1 MTIEEFSNEFDV
13 LLNSYAANN
22 PFGIG
27 QGLTQLDEYEKSIL
41 LTEAQESIVRDLY
54 NGKLTG
60 DGFESTEEQRRNLDS
75 LVNTLELTSK
85 DISKPKM
92 SDNSEFFQLPSDVW
106 FITYESALL
115 SDESLGCKNNTR
127 ADVIPVRQDEYHN
140 IKNNPFRGPSDKRV
154 IRIDTGSSVIELI
167 SKYTIQSYFIKYL
180 SKPKPII
187 LQDITDENLSING
200 ETKRMGCELN
210 TVLHRTILERAVA
223 LAIKRLPS
231 KNV

>member
-13 LLNSYAANN
+13 LLNSYATNN

-127 ADVIPVRQDEYHN
+127 ADVIPIRQDEYHN

>member
-1 MTIEEFSNEFDV
+1 MTTEEFSNEFDV
-13 LLNSYAANN
+13 LLNSYITINQDS
-22 PFGIG
+22 FK
-27 QGLTQLDEYEKSIL
+27 LDEYEKSVL
-41 LTEAQESIVRDLY
+41 LTESQEAVIKELY
-54 NGKLTG
+54 SGKLAG
-60 DGFESTEEQRRNLDS
+60 EGFEETEEIRRGLDS

-92 SDNSEFFQLPSDVW
+92 SDKSQFFQLPPDIW

-127 ADVIPVRQDEYHN
+127 VTVIPIRQDEYHSVES
-140 IKNNPFRGPSDKRV
+140 NPFRGPSDKRV
-154 IRIDTGSSVIELI
+154 LRIDTGSSIVELI
-167 SKYTIQSYFIKYL
+167 SKYNIKSYFVKYL

-187 LQDITDENLSING
+187 LQDISNENLTING
-200 ETKRMGCELN
+200 EKLKMGCKLN
-210 TVLHRTILERAVA
+210 ESLHRTILEGAVA

>member
-1 MTIEEFSNEFDV
+1 MTTEEFSNEFDV
-13 LLNSYAANN
+13 LLNSYITINQDS
-22 PFGIG
+22 FK
-27 QGLTQLDEYEKSIL
+27 LDEYEKSVL
-41 LTEAQESIVRDLY
+41 LTESQEAVIKELY
-54 NGKLTG
+54 SGKLAG
-60 DGFESTEEQRRNLDS
+60 EGFEETEEIRRGLDN

-92 SDNSEFFQLPSDVW
+92 SDKSQFFQLPPDIW

-127 ADVIPVRQDEYHN
+127 VIVIPIRQDEYHSVES
-140 IKNNPFRGPSDKRV
+140 NPFRGPSDKRV
-154 IRIDTGSSVIELI
+154 LRIDTGSSIVELI
-167 SKYTIQSYFIKYL
+167 SKYNIKSYFVKYL

-187 LQDITDENLSING
+187 LQDISNENLTING
-200 ETKRMGCELN
+200 EKLKMGCKLN
-210 TVLHRTILERAVA
+210 ESLHRTILEGAVA

>member
-41 LTEAQESIVRDLY
+41 LTESQESIVRDLY

-106 FITYESALL
+106 FITYESVLL

-127 ADVIPVRQDEYHN
+127 IDVIPVRQDEYHS

>member
-1 MTIEEFSNEFDV
+1 MTTEEFSNEFDV
-13 LLNSYAANN
+13 LLNSYITINQDS
-22 PFGIG
+22 FK
-27 QGLTQLDEYEKSIL
+27 LDEYEKSVL
-41 LTEAQESIVRDLY
+41 LTESQEAVIKELY
-54 NGKLTG
+54 SGKLAG
-60 DGFESTEEQRRNLDS
+60 EGFEETEEIRRGLDN

-92 SDNSEFFQLPSDVW
+92 SDKSQFFQLPPDIW

-127 ADVIPVRQDEYHN
+127 VIVIPIRQDEYHSVES
-140 IKNNPFRGPSDKRV
+140 NPFRGPSDKRV
-154 IRIDTGSSVIELI
+154 LRIDTGSSIVELI
-167 SKYTIQSYFIKYL
+167 SKYNIKSYFVKYL

-187 LQDITDENLSING
+187 LQDISNENLTING
-200 ETKRMGCELN
+200 EKLKRECRLN
-210 TVLHRTILERAVA
+210 ESLHRTILEGAVA

>member
-1 MTIEEFSNEFDV
+1 MTTEEFSNEFDV
-13 LLNSYAANN
+13 LLNSYITINQDS
-22 PFGIG
+22 FK
-27 QGLTQLDEYEKSIL
+27 LDEYEKSVL
-41 LTEAQESIVRDLY
+41 LTESQEAVIKELY
-54 NGKLTG
+54 SGKLAG
-60 DGFESTEEQRRNLDS
+60 EGFEETEEIRRGLDN

-92 SDNSEFFQLPSDVW
+92 SDKSQFFQLPPDIW

-127 ADVIPVRQDEYHN
+127 VTVIPIRQDEYHSVES
-140 IKNNPFRGPSDKRV
+140 NPFRGPSDKRV
-154 IRIDTGSSVIELI
+154 LRIDTGSSIVELI
-167 SKYTIQSYFIKYL
+167 SKYNIKSYFVKYL

-187 LQDITDENLSING
+187 LQDISNENLTING
-200 ETKRMGCELN
+200 EKLKMGCKLN
-210 TVLHRTILERAVA
+210 ESLHRTILEGAVA

>member
-1 MTIEEFSNEFDV
+1 MTTEEFSNEFDV
-13 LLNSYAANN
+13 LLNSYITINQDS
-22 PFGIG
+22 FK
-27 QGLTQLDEYEKSIL
+27 LDEYEKSVL
-41 LTEAQESIVRDLY
+41 LTESQEAVIKELY
-54 NGKLTG
+54 SGKLAG
-60 DGFESTEEQRRNLDS
+60 EGFEETEEIRRGLDS

-92 SDNSEFFQLPSDVW
+92 SDKSQFFQLPPDIW

-127 ADVIPVRQDEYHN
+127 VIVIPIRQEEYHSVES
-140 IKNNPFRGPSDKRV
+140 NPFRGPSDKRV
-154 IRIDTGSSVIELI
+154 LRIDTGSSIVELI
-167 SKYTIQSYFIKYL
+167 SKYNIKSYFVKYL

-187 LQDITDENLSING
+187 LQDISNENLTING
-200 ETKRMGCELN
+200 EKLKMGCKLN
-210 TVLHRTILERAVA
+210 ESLHRTILEGAVA

>member
-27 QGLTQLDEYEKSIL
+27 QGLTQLDEYEKSVL

-60 DGFESTEEQRRNLDS
+60 DGFESTEEQRRNLDN
-75 LVNTLELTSK
+75 LVKTVEPTALNNPTLGMSSNSK
-85 DISKPKM
+85 
-92 SDNSEFFQLPSDVW
+92 FFQLPSDVW

-115 SDESLGCKNNTR
+115 SDDSLGCKNNTK
-127 ADVIPVRQDEYHN
+127 ADVIPIRQDEYHSV
-140 IKNNPFRGPSDKRV
+140 KDNPFRGPSDKRV
-154 IRIDTGSSVIELI
+154 LRIDTGSSVVELI
-167 SKYTIQSYFIKYL
+167 SKYNIQSYFIKYL

-187 LQDITDENLSING
+187 LENITDDNLSING
-200 ETKRMGCELN
+200 ETIKMGCELN

>member
-1 MTIEEFSNEFDV
+1 MTTEEFSNEFDV
-13 LLNSYAANN
+13 LLNSYITINQDS
-22 PFGIG
+22 FK
-27 QGLTQLDEYEKSIL
+27 LDEYEKSVL
-41 LTEAQESIVRDLY
+41 LTESQEAVIKELY
-54 NGKLTG
+54 SGKLAG
-60 DGFESTEEQRRNLDS
+60 EGFEETEEIRRGLDS

-92 SDNSEFFQLPSDVW
+92 SDKSQFFQLPPDIW

-127 ADVIPVRQDEYHN
+127 VIVIPIRQDEYYSVES
-140 IKNNPFRGPSDKRV
+140 NPFRGPSDKRV
-154 IRIDTGSSVIELI
+154 LRIDTGSSIVELI
-167 SKYTIQSYFIKYL
+167 SKYNIKSYFVKYL

-187 LQDITDENLSING
+187 LQDISNENLTING
-200 ETKRMGCELN
+200 EKLKMGCKLN
-210 TVLHRTILERAVA
+210 ESLHRTILEGAVA

>member
-1 MTIEEFSNEFDV
+1 MTTEEFSNEFDV
-13 LLNSYAANN
+13 LLNSYITINQDS
-22 PFGIG
+22 FK
-27 QGLTQLDEYEKSIL
+27 LDEYEKSVL
-41 LTEAQESIVRDLY
+41 LTESQEAVIKELY
-54 NGKLTG
+54 SGKLAG
-60 DGFESTEEQRRNLDS
+60 EGFEETEETRRGLDS

-92 SDNSEFFQLPSDVW
+92 SDKSQFFQLPPDIW

-127 ADVIPVRQDEYHN
+127 VIVIPIRQDEYHSVES
-140 IKNNPFRGPSDKRV
+140 NPFRGPSDKRV
-154 IRIDTGSSVIELI
+154 LRIDTGSSIVELI
-167 SKYTIQSYFIKYL
+167 SKYNIKSYFVKYL

-187 LQDITDENLSING
+187 LQDISNENLTING
-200 ETKRMGCELN
+200 EKLKMGCKLN
-210 TVLHRTILERAVA
+210 ESLHRTILEGAVA

>member
-106 FITYESALL
+106 FITYESVLL
-115 SDESLGCKNNTR
+115 FDESLGC
-127 ADVIPVRQDEYHN
+127 
-140 IKNNPFRGPSDKRV
+140 
-154 IRIDTGSSVIELI
+154 
-167 SKYTIQSYFIKYL
+167 
-180 SKPKPII
+180 
-187 LQDITDENLSING
+187 
-200 ETKRMGCELN
+200 
-210 TVLHRTILERAVA
+210 
-223 LAIKRLPS
+223 
-231 KNV
+231 

>member
-1 MTIEEFSNEFDV
+1 MTIEEFSDEFDV

-22 PFGIG
+22 PFGTG
-27 QGLTQLDEYEKSIL
+27 QGLTQLDEYEKSVL

-60 DGFESTEEQRRNLDS
+60 DGFESTEEQRRNLES
-75 LVNTLELTSK
+75 LVNTLELTSE

-106 FITYESALL
+106 FITYESVLL
-115 SDESLGCKNNTR
+115 SDKSLGCKNNTI

-154 IRIDTGSSVIELI
+154 LRIDTGSSVIELI

>member
-27 QGLTQLDEYEKSIL
+27 QGLTQLDEYEKSVL

-92 SDNSEFFQLPSDVW
+92 SDNSKFFQLPPDVW
-106 FITYESALL
+106 FITYESVLL

-127 ADVIPVRQDEYHN
+127 VDVIPIRQDEYHN

-154 IRIDTGSSVIELI
+154 LRIDTGSSVIELI
-167 SKYTIQSYFIKYL
+167 SKYSIQSYFIKYL

>member
-13 LLNSYAANN
+13 LLNSYITINQDS
-22 PFGIG
+22 FK
-27 QGLTQLDEYEKSIL
+27 LDEYEKSVL
-41 LTEAQESIVRDLY
+41 LTESQEAVIKELY
-54 NGKLTG
+54 SGKLAG
-60 DGFESTEEQRRNLDS
+60 EGFEETEEIRRGLDS

-92 SDNSEFFQLPSDVW
+92 SDKSQFFQLPPDIW

-127 ADVIPVRQDEYHN
+127 VIVIPIRQDEYHSVES
-140 IKNNPFRGPSDKRV
+140 NPFRGPSDKRV
-154 IRIDTGSSVIELI
+154 LRIDTGSSIVELI
-167 SKYTIQSYFIKYL
+167 SKYNIKSYFVKYL

-187 LQDITDENLSING
+187 LQDISNENLTING
-200 ETKRMGCELN
+200 EKLKMGCKLN
-210 TVLHRTILERAVA
+210 ESLHRTILEGAVA

>member
-27 QGLTQLDEYEKSIL
+27 QGLTQLDEYEKSVL

-106 FITYESALL
+106 FITYESVLL

-127 ADVIPVRQDEYHN
+127 ADVTPVRQDEYHN

-210 TVLHRTILERAVA
+210 TVLHRTILERAIS

>member
-27 QGLTQLDEYEKSIL
+27 QGLTQLDEYEKSVL

-85 DISKPKM
+85 NISKPKM
-92 SDNSEFFQLPSDVW
+92 SNYSEFFQLPSDVW
-106 FITYESALL
+106 FITYESVLL
-115 SDESLGCKNNTR
+115 SDKSLGCKNNTI

-154 IRIDTGSSVIELI
+154 LRIDTGSSVIELI

>member
-27 QGLTQLDEYEKSIL
+27 QGLTQLDEYEKSVL

-92 SDNSEFFQLPSDVW
+92 SDNSKFFQLPPDVW
-106 FITYESALL
+106 FITYESVLL

-127 ADVIPVRQDEYHN
+127 VDVIPIRQDEYHS

-154 IRIDTGSSVIELI
+154 LRIDTGSSVIELI

-200 ETKRMGCELN
+200 ETERMECKLN

>member
-22 PFGIG
+22 PFSIG
-27 QGLTQLDEYEKSIL
+27 QGLTQLDEYEKSVL

-127 ADVIPVRQDEYHN
+127 ADVIPVRQDEYN
-140 IKNNPFRGPSDKRV
+140 IIKNNPFRGPSDKRV
-154 IRIDTGSSVIELI
+154 LRIDTGSSVIELI

-200 ETKRMGCELN
+200 ETIRMGCKLN

-231 KNV
+231 K

>member
-27 QGLTQLDEYEKSIL
+27 QGLTQLDEYEKSVL

-106 FITYESALL
+106 FITYESVLL

-127 ADVIPVRQDEYHN
+127 IDVIPVRQDEYHN

-154 IRIDTGSSVIELI
+154 LRIDTGSSVIELI
-167 SKYTIQSYFIKYL
+167 SKYNIQSYFIKYF